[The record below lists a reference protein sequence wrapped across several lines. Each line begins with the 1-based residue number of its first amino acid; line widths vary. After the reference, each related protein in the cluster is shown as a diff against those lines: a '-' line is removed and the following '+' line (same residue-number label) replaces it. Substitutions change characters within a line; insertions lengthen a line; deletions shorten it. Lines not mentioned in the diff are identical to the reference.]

1 LEKHL
6 HIVCHDVPYPAN
18 YGGVVDLFY
27 KIRALCCQEI
37 KIHLHCFEYGRGVQ
51 PELEKYCVEVNYYH
65 RQKGHKGI
73 SARLPYIVC
82 SRINEE
88 LYQNLLKDNYPILI
102 EGIHCSFLLFDNRF
116 NERNIILRLHNV
128 EYKYYRQLFI
138 STTSPFKKFYYLYES
153 SLLKQYEK
161 SVAKAAPIWCVS
173 ENDRLAYIEEFNAS
187 NIRHLPVFLPYQNI
201 NIPSG
206 TGCFCMYHGNLAVE
220 ENEKAALFL
229 IRKVFD
235 NLSIPFVV
243 AGKNPSRALR
253 KAAEKNHYTCLIADP
268 SENELQDLIRKAQ
281 INILPSYINTGIKLK
296 LLNALFNGRHC
307 IVNESTVAGTG
318 LEPLCHIAGNADS
331 FKNFVTQLFTKPVS
345 PDKTCCR
352 KELLT
357 SMFNNGRNAQTIIQS
372 IW

>member
-6 HIVCHDVPYPAN
+6 HIVCHDVPFPAN

-27 KIRALCCQEI
+27 KIRALCCQGV

-51 PELEKYCVEVNYYH
+51 PELDKYCSEVKYYQ

-88 LYQNLLKDNYPILI
+88 LYQNLLKDDHPILI
-102 EGIHCSFLLFDNRF
+102 EGIHCSYLLFDNRF
-116 NERNIILRLHNV
+116 NLRNITLRLHNV

-138 STTSPFKKFYYLYES
+138 AATSPFKKLYYLYES
-153 SLLKQYEK
+153 SLLKQYERT
-161 SVAKAAPIWCVS
+161 VAKAAPIWCVS
-173 ENDRLAYIEEFNAS
+173 ENDRLAYIEDFNAL
-187 NIRHLPVFLPYQNI
+187 NIRHLPVFLPYQHI
-201 NIPSG
+201 DVPSS
-206 TGCFCMYHGNLAVE
+206 TGCFCMFHGNLAVE

-235 NLSIPFVV
+235 TLSIPFVV

-253 KAAEKNHYTCLIADP
+253 NAAERNQYTCLIADP
-268 SENELQDLIRKAQ
+268 SEKELQDLIRKAQ

-307 IVNESTVAGTG
+307 VVNESTVSGTG
-318 LEPLCHIAGNADS
+318 LESVCHIAGNADS
-331 FKNFVTQLFTKPVS
+331 FKNIVTLLFRKPVS
-345 PDKTCCR
+345 PDKIGHR
-352 KELLT
+352 QELLE
-357 SMFNNGRNAQTIIQS
+357 SMFDNSKNVQTIIQS